1 MTRIIPMTT
10 LSLRA
15 IIYPD
20 MSCQE
25 TQPAYDRTAVISD
38 THFGE
43 TGALL
48 ADPENIERLME
59 ELARGVP
66 LGQVILLGDIWDLW
80 RTDLA
85 TAIRAGRPFFEALS
99 SLPGLRSLVLVFG
112 NHDYHL
118 YFNLAESRALRE
130 AGEAG
135 EAGET
140 GEASGKSGGVIEIPG
155 LSPLLEE
162 DAGPLRDILGV
173 PAHIE
178 FTVKYP
184 FHMLEWLGRTVM
196 LTHGHQVDFFARR
209 FWWAR
214 TAWLARSALKRVS
227 GVSASDLE
235 LYNAPFFE
243 ALYLFGRVPEFS
255 ERVSGWYRY
264 LQRAARLMGISTPG
278 RASYRRFTTIDDNS
292 REIAAMLDSLYPGHL
307 PDVFIFGHT
316 HRAGSG
322 RIQAG
327 LHPLEVYNAGSWLEE
342 DSATPA
348 TWLEL
353 DKEIKGLSLRPQC
366 S

>member
-1 MTRIIPMTT
+1 
-10 LSLRA
+10 
-15 IIYPD
+15 

-25 TQPAYDRTAVISD
+25 IQPAFGRTAVISD
-38 THFGE
+38 THFGDE
-43 TGALL
+43 GALL
-48 ADPENIERLME
+48 ACPENLERFLG
-59 ELARGVP
+59 ELSSPEGAGVP
-66 LGQVILLGDIWDLW
+66 VGQVVLLGDIWDLW
-80 RTDLA
+80 RCDLS
-85 TAIRAGRPFFEALS
+85 TAIQAGRPFFEAIS

-118 YFNLAESRALRE
+118 YFNLAENRALRE

-135 EAGET
+135 ASSAAGS
-140 GEASGKSGGVIEIPG
+140 APG
-155 LSPLLEE
+155 LDPLDPRLEE

-173 PAHIE
+173 PDHIE

-184 FHMLEWLGRTVM
+184 FHLLEWQSRTVM

-235 LYNAPFFE
+235 LYNAPFYE

-255 ERVSGWYRY
+255 KRISGWYRY
-264 LQRAARLMGISTPG
+264 LQQAARLMGISTPG
-278 RASYRRFTTIDDNS
+278 RASYRRFTSVDDNS
-292 REIAAMLDSLYPGHL
+292 REIAAMLASLYPGHL

-322 RIQAG
+322 RITAG
-327 LHPLEVYNAGSWLEE
+327 LHPMDVYNTGSWLEE
-342 DSATPA
+342 EGATPT

-353 DKEIKGLSLRPQC
+353 DSEIKGLSLRR